1 MHINKHILF
10 DKAVPFWI
18 HSIHFILLTIRSI
31 SIKRYRML
39 FGLFPYSIALAIF
52 IIVN

>member
-10 DKAVPFWI
+10 DKVVPFWI
-18 HSIHFILLTIRSI
+18 HSIHFILLTTRSI

-39 FGLFPYSIALAIF
+39 FGLFLYSIALAIF